1 METTLMLIL
10 TCSIALM
17 GIVVLLL
24 TIEFCNSKKEIHRRL
39 IQLELDYEHLRK
51 QFIEARGKLSE
62 SMLMLIGELCKVY
75 EQLDELN
82 ARKEAKAKAKSDMVD
97 KFNDIVKTIADKY
110 PNAEI
115 NVIDLDKFKSD
126 KFDDI
131 YTQPLKPK
139 AKTKTVEIK
148 DAHNTDKNETP
159 AQKDANAKRIWFA
172 EYREKLGM
180 SIREAAEKLG
190 VSLTT
195 AKRYEK
201 WRVSHKE

>member
-1 METTLMLIL
+1 METTLMLL
-10 TCSIALM
+10 TCSIALI

-62 SMLMLIGELCKVY
+62 SMLMLIGKLCKVY
-75 EQLDELN
+75 DQLDELN
-82 ARKEAKAKAKSDMVD
+82 ARKEAKAKAKSNMVD

-126 KFDDI
+126 KFKDI
-131 YTQPLKPK
+131 YTKPLKSK
-139 AKTKTVEIK
+139 EKTKTVEVK
-148 DAHNTDKNETP
+148 DAHDTDKDETP